1 MIKLENITVEFNG
14 TVLLNDIS
22 FHLNEGEKVALCGRN
37 GSGKSTLLKVITG
50 DIIPDE
56 GKVHIQQGKKIKIL
70 KQFLK
75 FNEDKTVFEECISGF
90 EEIQKLIKEIRE
102 IEENIKEITGDDIKL
117 KLAED
122 LAQKYHQL
130 EMLNVNEVE
139 KTSVQVLYGLG
150 FNEKTIHTRLSEL
163 SGGWRMRVELA
174 KLLVSK
180 PDCILLD
187 EPTNHLDVSSILWL
201 ENYLKAYKGT
211 IILISHDR
219 AFLDTCTNR
228 TIEIVK
234 GKIHDYPCAYSKYV
248 ILRDERMAQLKREL
262 INKQRYIK
270 KTQELIDKFRY
281 KASKAAF
288 AQSLIHK
295 LEKMETPDTTD
306 EMTDVSE
313 LDIRF
318 LNPAHCGR
326 VVYEIQDLSKS
337 YGDFS
342 VFSDVNLTIA
352 KGERIALL
360 GKNGKGK
367 STFMKILCGL
377 ENPTSGKIKIGHQ
390 VLIGMYLQGEESLM
404 DEEKTVWQFIDEAA
418 EGEIRKQIRNILGAF
433 LFSGDDIHK
442 KIKVLSG
449 GERVRL
455 IMCRLLLKPYNLLL
469 LDEPTHHLDMASK
482 DILKKALLSYQGTY
496 VLVSH
501 DREFLEGLY
510 NRIFVCE
517 DGRIIDFPGN
527 LNDYLKSITDQSNKE
542 NKPEINTNNHK
553 FASEILKSKE
563 VTKNQKTKKI
573 NTFKLE
579 KIENQ
584 IFEKEHQKK
593 QLEEKMNRGA
603 ALEED
608 YVLYS
613 LIEVELKKLYEA
625 WENFF

>member
-1 MIKLENITVEFNG
+1 MLKLENITVEFNG
-14 TVLLNDIS
+14 TPLLKNIS

-50 DIIPDE
+50 EILPDE
-56 GKVHIQQGKKIKIL
+56 GKVHIQQGKKVRIL

-75 FNEDKTVFEECISGF
+75 VNEDKSVLEECISGF
-90 EEIQKLIKEIRE
+90 EEIQKIKKEIRE
-102 IEENIKEITGDDIKL
+102 IEYRIKENTSDDIKL

-122 LAQKYHQL
+122 LSQKYHQL
-130 EMLNVNEVE
+130 EILNVNEVE

-150 FNEKTIHTRLSEL
+150 FNKKTIDTRLSEL

-201 ENYLKAYKGT
+201 ENYLKIYKGT
-211 IILISHDR
+211 LILISHDR
-219 AFLDTCTNR
+219 TFLDYCTNR

-234 GKIHDYPCAYSKYV
+234 GKIHDYPCNYSKYV
-248 ILRDERMAQLKREL
+248 VLRDERMAQLKREQ
-262 INKQRYIK
+262 INRERYIK

-295 LEKMETPDTTD
+295 LEKMETTD
-306 EMTDVSE
+306 MIDELTDVSE
-313 LDIRF
+313 FDIRF
-318 LNPAHCGR
+318 LNPAHCGK

-337 YGDFS
+337 YGDFP
-342 VFSDVNLTIA
+342 VFSDVNFTIA

-367 STFMKILCGL
+367 STFMKILCGK
-377 ENPTSGKIKIGHQ
+377 EPPTSGKIKIGHQ
-390 VLIGMYLQGEESLM
+390 VLTGMYLQGEESVM

-418 EGEIRKQIRNILGAF
+418 EGEIRKQIRNILGTF

-455 IMCRLLLKPYNLLL
+455 LMCRLLLKPYNLLL

-482 DILKKALLSYQGTY
+482 DVLKKALLSYQGTY

-501 DREFLEGLY
+501 DRDFLEGLY

-517 DGRIIDFPGN
+517 DGRIKDFPGN
-527 LNDYLKSITDQSNKE
+527 LNDYLKSLTDQRIKE
-542 NKPEINTNNHK
+542 NKPEIKTDNHE
-553 FASEILKSKE
+553 FVSEDLKEKNESKI
-563 VTKNQKTKKI
+563 QKTKKI
-573 NTFKLE
+573 NAFKLE
-579 KIENQ
+579 RIENQ
-584 IFEKEHQKK
+584 IFEKEQQKK
-593 QLEEKMNRGA
+593 QLEEKMNKGA
-603 ALEED
+603 ATDED
-608 YVLYS
+608 YFLYS
-613 LIEVELKKLYEA
+613 NLDDELKKLYEE

>member
-1 MIKLENITVEFNG
+1 MLKLENIRVEFNG
-14 TVLLNDIS
+14 TPLLKDVS

-50 DIIPDE
+50 EIIPDE
-56 GKVHIQQGKKIKIL
+56 GKVHIQQGKKIRIL
-70 KQFLK
+70 RQFLK
-75 FNEDKTVFEECISGF
+75 FNEDKSVFEECISGF
-90 EEIQKLIKEIRE
+90 EEIQKIKKEIQETEDKIKE
-102 IEENIKEITGDDIKL
+102 NISDDIKL

-130 EMLNVNEVE
+130 EILNVNEVE

-150 FNEKTIHTRLSEL
+150 FNEKTIHARLSEL

-174 KLLVSK
+174 KLLVSR

-201 ENYLKAYKGT
+201 ENYLKTFKGT
-211 IILISHDR
+211 LILISHDR
-219 AFLDTCTNR
+219 AFLDNCTNR

-234 GKIHDYPCAYSKYV
+234 GKIHDYPCAYSKYAV
-248 ILRDERMAQLKREL
+248 LRDERMAQLKREQ
-262 INKQRYIK
+262 INKERYIK
-270 KTQELIDKFRY
+270 KTQEIIDKFRY

-295 LEKMETPDTTD
+295 LEKMEITDMTD
-306 EMTDVSE
+306 EMTDVSDF
-313 LDIRF
+313 DIRF

-326 VVYEIQDLSKS
+326 VVYEIQDVSKS
-337 YGDFS
+337 FGEIH

-352 KGERIALL
+352 KGEKIALL

-367 STFMKILCGL
+367 STFMKILCGV
-377 ENPTSGKIKIGHQ
+377 ENPSSGKIKIGHQ
-390 VLIGMYLQGEESLM
+390 VLTGLYLQGVESVM

-455 IMCRLLLKPYNLLL
+455 LMCRLLLKPYNLLL

-482 DILKKALLSYQGTY
+482 DVLKKALLSYQGTY

-517 DGRIIDFPGN
+517 DGRIKDFPGN
-527 LNDYLKSITDQSNKE
+527 LNDYLKSLTEQNNKE
-542 NKPEINTNNHK
+542 NK
-553 FASEILKSKE
+553 SEIKTDKHESVSETLKKKDE
-563 VTKNQKTKKI
+563 TKNQKTKKI
-573 NTFKLE
+573 NAFKLE

-584 IFEKEHQKK
+584 IFEKEQQKK
-593 QLEEKMNRGA
+593 QLEEKMNTGSA
-603 ALEED
+603 SDDD
-608 YVLYS
+608 YILYS
-613 LIEVELKKLYEA
+613 HIEDELKKLYEE